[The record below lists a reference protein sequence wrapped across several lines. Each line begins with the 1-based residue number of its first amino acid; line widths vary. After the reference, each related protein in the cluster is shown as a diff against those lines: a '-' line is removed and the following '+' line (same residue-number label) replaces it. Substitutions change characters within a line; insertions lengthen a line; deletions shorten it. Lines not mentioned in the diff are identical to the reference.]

1 MSNSF
6 INLGLTDANA
16 SGASG
21 SDASASGSTSGG
33 GCCGGGGCM
42 CGASSSTSSS
52 ESSKSSDASSTVTAT
67 TTGAATQD
75 FLITG
80 MTCGHC
86 VSSVTEELSDLDS
99 VAAVDVDLNVGGA
112 SRVRVSASVPLD
124 VEKVRAA
131 VSEAGYELVDA
142 SA

>member
-6 INLGLTDANA
+6 TNLGLTDANA

-42 CGASSSTSSS
+42 CGASSSTS
-52 ESSKSSDASSTVTAT
+52 ESSDASSTVAAT
-67 TTGAATQD
+67 TAGAATQD

-86 VSSVTEELSDLDS
+86 VSSVTEELSELDH
-99 VAAVDVDLNVGGA
+99 VDAVDVDLNVGGA
-112 SRVRVSASVPLD
+112 SRVRVSASAPLD

>member
-6 INLGLTDANA
+6 TNLGLTDANA

-21 SDASASGSTSGG
+21 SDTSASGSTSGG

-42 CGASSSTSSS
+42 CGASSSTSA
-52 ESSKSSDASSTVTAT
+52 SDASSIVTAT
-67 TTGAATQD
+67 TAGAATQD

-86 VSSVTEELSDLDS
+86 VSSVTEELSELDS
-99 VAAVDVDLNVGGA
+99 VDAVDVDLNVGGA

>member
-1 MSNSF
+1 
-6 INLGLTDANA
+6 
-16 SGASG
+16 
-21 SDASASGSTSGG
+21 
-33 GCCGGGGCM
+33 M
-42 CGASSSTSSS
+42 CGASASAS
-52 ESSKSSDASSTVTAT
+52 ESSDASSTAGVTTA
-67 TTGAATQD
+67 GAATQD

-86 VSSVTEELSDLDS
+86 VSSVTEELSELDS
-99 VAAVDVDLNVGGA
+99 VHAVDVDLNAGGA